1 MKIFYIN
8 LDRETAR
15 REVTEQELAGLDFAR
30 SPAVDGRQNPPR
42 FKDLNRFQIACID
55 SHRVVWRSFL
65 ESGEAFCCILEDD
78 LHFSP
83 DFRAFLQDTNW
94 IPEGADAVK
103 LDTFYNVV
111 MIGAARPGPAGRGV
125 APLFTRHES
134 SAAYIVSRK
143 GAETFLRLTENPKK
157 PVDYILFPR
166 DPVGEGLSVW
176 QVAPAPAIQDSR
188 YEEFFAPGHKFVSGI
203 ARIDDPKPKE
213 FWPKLAFVIKRE
225 GLRLL
230 RDVERFRVY
239 LVNRLIRR
247 LTPKIIP
254 FE

>member
-1 MKIFYIN
+1 MKIYYIN

-15 REVTEQELAGLDFAR
+15 RDVTEQALQGLDFER
-30 SPAVDGRQNPPR
+30 SPAVDGRQSPPR

-55 SHRVVWRSFL
+55 SHRLVWRRFL
-65 ESGEAFCCILEDD
+65 EEGGDYACILEDD

-83 DFRAFLQDTNW
+83 DFRAFIGATDW
-94 IPEGADAVK
+94 IPPGADAVK
-103 LDTFYNVV
+103 LDSFYNVV
-111 MIGAARPGPAGRGV
+111 MIGVALPAPAGRGV
-125 APLFTRHES
+125 AALFTRHES

-143 GAETFLRLTENPKK
+143 GAEKFLQLTENPKK

-176 QVAPAPAIQDSR
+176 QVTPAPAIQDSR
-188 YEEFFAPGHKFVSGI
+188 YEEYFAPGHKFVSAI
-203 ARIDDPKPKE
+203 SRIDDPKPKK
-213 FWPKLAFVIKRE
+213 FWPKLGFILQRE
-225 GLRLL
+225 SLRLL

-239 LVNRLIRR
+239 LINRTIRR
-247 LTPKIIP
+247 LTPQIIP